1 LPPSS
6 QQSDPPN
13 PTTEPIGAIG
23 EEHDVPHSQNTKM
36 RKPNASGKK
45 TTSVVWD
52 HFTRSLESTNLVA
65 TCNHC
70 GKRFRCD
77 PKIHGT
83 SNLLNHLKR
92 LCPKY
97 LFAAINYPNQTTLT
111 FKTSGNNSL
120 LATPQKYNVEVC
132 RKAIVMFVIVDE
144 QSFKVVEGEGFK
156 ILCRQLQPLF
166 VVPSRFTIARD
177 CFQLYMDEKVRLKEF
192 FKSNCVRVALTIDC
206 WTSIQNLGYL
216 TLTTH
221 FIDNDW
227 RYQKG

>member
-1 LPPSS
+1 
-6 QQSDPPN
+6 
-13 PTTEPIGAIG
+13 
-23 EEHDVPHSQNTKM
+23 
-36 RKPNASGKK
+36 
-45 TTSVVWD
+45 
-52 HFTRSLESTNLVA
+52 
-65 TCNHC
+65 
-70 GKRFRCD
+70 
-77 PKIHGT
+77 
-83 SNLLNHLKR
+83 
-92 LCPKY
+92 
-97 LFAAINYPNQTTLT
+97 
-111 FKTSGNNSL
+111 
-120 LATPQKYNVEVC
+120 
-132 RKAIVMFVIVDE
+132 MFVIVDE